1 MKICVVSYHVLLQ
14 SSLLTNIFITLA
26 TYDIPPPPSPSGSA
40 CTTPSLL
47 AVRVVNYSWTHQ
59 VTNSSTKAWGA
70 EMVPNQIFSLLQS
83 GWARVPPF
91 FYLLQPPNGSRAT
104 SHAPC
109 AAHWPP
115 SSPPSSFS
123 DFCSLCFLSFCW
135 WIRANRFLIDK
146 TRFPYQKE
154 ITLESESFFCEQW
167 IASEQVFSTKWKWK
181 LWKMPMDGAWKF
193 PWPSHWD
200 HGRDMEISMGGS
212 WNFPIGKEP
221 LYGVGKFPWGGH
233 GIFQYPKYFF

>member
-14 SSLLTNIFITLA
+14 SSFLTNIFITLA

-91 FYLLQPPNGSRAT
+91 FYVLNICSFFGIDDWYVKLILQLIWLNVFPHPLLCWSNVPNFSFNSIQLGMQSLSSFLPFPKIHSFYPSKYLQKT
-104 SHAPC
+104 QQIFLDWK
-109 AAHWPP
+109 WPP
-115 SSPPSSFS
+115 PP
-123 DFCSLCFLSFCW
+123 
-135 WIRANRFLIDK
+135 
-146 TRFPYQKE
+146 
-154 ITLESESFFCEQW
+154 
-167 IASEQVFSTKWKWK
+167 
-181 LWKMPMDGAWKF
+181 
-193 PWPSHWD
+193 
-200 HGRDMEISMGGS
+200 
-212 WNFPIGKEP
+212 PIC
-221 LYGVGKFPWGGH
+221 
-233 GIFQYPKYFF
+233 

>member
-1 MKICVVSYHVLLQ
+1 MVCRNG
-14 SSLLTNIFITLA
+14 T
-26 TYDIPPPPSPSGSA
+26 
-40 CTTPSLL
+40 
-47 AVRVVNYSWTHQ
+47 
-59 VTNSSTKAWGA
+59 
-70 EMVPNQIFSLLQS
+70 MVPNQIFSLLQS

-123 DFCSLCFLSFCW
+123 CFCSLCFLSFCW

-146 TRFPYQKE
+146 THFPYQKE

-181 LWKMPMDGAWKF
+181 LWKMIMDCAWKF
-193 PWPSHWD
+193 PWPSHWAG
-200 HGRDMEISMGGS
+200 HGNFHGGS